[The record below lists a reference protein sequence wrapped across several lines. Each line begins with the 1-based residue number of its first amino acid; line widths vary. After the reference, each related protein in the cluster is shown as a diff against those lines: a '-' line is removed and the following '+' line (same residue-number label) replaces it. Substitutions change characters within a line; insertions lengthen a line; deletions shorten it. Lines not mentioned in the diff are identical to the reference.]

1 MNGPRGNGET
11 REAILDAT
19 DRLLTT
25 RGFRSVTMDDIAGE
39 AGVSRRTIYMYFP
52 SKEEVGLSSIDRVV
66 AQTYARLVA
75 LANAGGD
82 PAEVLRAVL
91 IERVLRRLDSV
102 SAYRQSLDEL
112 FEAVRPAYMARRTAH
127 MAREVGLVAAVL
139 AAGAACGR
147 FALDDE
153 AAATASTLVKA
164 TNAFLPYSLSVH
176 ELGERAKVEVEV
188 RRMAD
193 LLLKSLVV
201 PAVARE
207 RAASG
212 RSAGRGAAAPTKQS
226 AGMQAAELVTK
237 RRAAKQAAELATK
250 RGAKRTAAKQAAELT
265 TKGAAKRT
273 AARQPAAF
281 MTKAAVKQAAASL
294 TGSPAKP
301 RAATKRPRATGTT
314 RARTRR
320 ARQSANLKRG

>member
-75 LANAGGD
+75 LADGGGD

-112 FEAVRPAYMARRTAH
+112 FEAVRPGYMARRTAH
-127 MAREVGLVAAVL
+127 MEREVALVTGVL
-139 AAGAACGR
+139 AAGVACGR
-147 FALDDE
+147 FEVED

-164 TNAFLPYSLSVH
+164 TNAFLPYSLSVA

-188 RRMAD
+188 RRMAA
-193 LLLKSLVV
+193 LLLKSVV
-201 PAVARE
+201 APAAGAGARRNGRRE
-207 RAASG
+207 RS
-212 RSAGRGAAAPTKQS
+212 RRGAS
-226 AGMQAAELVTK
+226 RRRRECG
-237 RRAAKQAAELATK
+237 RAARSEDKEV
-250 RGAKRTAAKQAAELT
+250 RR
-265 TKGAAKRT
+265 RCDC
-273 AARQPAAF
+273 RQ
-281 MTKAAVKQAAASL
+281 
-294 TGSPAKP
+294 
-301 RAATKRPRATGTT
+301 
-314 RARTRR
+314 
-320 ARQSANLKRG
+320 

>member
-1 MNGPRGNGET
+1 MNGSRGNGET

-25 RGFRSVTMDDIAGE
+25 RGFRSVTMEDLAGE

-75 LANAGGD
+75 LASGGDD

-91 IERVLRRLDSV
+91 IERVLRRFDSV

-127 MAREVGLVAAVL
+127 MAREVALVAGVL
-139 AAGAACGR
+139 AAGAASGR
-147 FALDDE
+147 FVIDD

-176 ELGERAKVEVEV
+176 ELGERVKIEVEV
-188 RRMAD
+188 RRMVD
-193 LLLKSLVV
+193 LLLRSLVA
-201 PAVARE
+201 PAVVGTPARRPRPARRE
-207 RAASG
+207 AK
-212 RSAGRGAAAPTKQS
+212 TK
-226 AGMQAAELVTK
+226 TK
-237 RRAAKQAAELATK
+237 TK
-250 RGAKRTAAKQAAELT
+250 A
-265 TKGAAKRT
+265 
-273 AARQPAAF
+273 QPA
-281 MTKAAVKQAAASL
+281 K
-294 TGSPAKP
+294 
-301 RAATKRPRATGTT
+301 T
-314 RARTRR
+314 RAR
-320 ARQSANLKRG
+320 AR